1 MATKSTNANSKPRKG
16 EHVDPEQKIETA
28 LDKTELFF
36 QKYTK
41 QLLTGLLV
49 VVIVVGGYFAYEYL
63 VKRPRAVKAARDDV
77 RCRTAFRSRGLYG
90 RTRGRR
96 QQCRFSRR
104 RFTVRRHPSGTSRGP
119 LCRRVLHEARRF
131 RFGNGV
137 PQQIQKGKRSAWRDN
152 QRAELRTQGR
162 HLRRTRRLR
171 PRPRCCMPRLRML
184 PTMCSPLLIIS
195 ANLPSYMPN
204 SAGWRRL

>member
-63 VKRPRAVKAARDDV
+63 VKRPRAVKA
-77 RCRTAFRSRGLYG
+77 
-90 RTRGRR
+90 
-96 QQCRFSRR
+96 
-104 RFTVRRHPSGTSRGP
+104 
-119 LCRRVLHEARRF
+119 
-131 RFGNGV
+131 
-137 PQQIQKGKRSAWRDN
+137 
-152 QRAELRTQGR
+152 
-162 HLRRTRRLR
+162 
-171 PRPRCCMPRLRML
+171 PR
-184 PTMCSPLLIIS
+184 
-195 ANLPSYMPN
+195 
-204 SAGWRRL
+204 

>member
-63 VKRPRAVKAARDDV
+63 VKPNSFSQQRTIRPHSRATAAMQVFSTSFHSTAPPVRDV
-77 RCRTAFRSRGLYG
+77 SR
-90 RTRGRR
+90 
-96 QQCRFSRR
+96 
-104 RFTVRRHPSGTSRGP
+104 
-119 LCRRVLHEARRF
+119 
-131 RFGNGV
+131 
-137 PQQIQKGKRSAWRDN
+137 
-152 QRAELRTQGR
+152 
-162 HLRRTRRLR
+162 
-171 PRPRCCMPRLRML
+171 
-184 PTMCSPLLIIS
+184 PTMPAC
-195 ANLPSYMPN
+195 AT
-204 SAGWRRL
+204 